1 MNDMK
6 NANSPDGGPL
16 TAPECLGLLKRK
28 ADELKESGEDRFP
41 KRSDFS
47 EREVAAIKAFFGP
60 WPRALEAA
68 GIKDPPAVTSK
79 DRNRERRIRAKRR
92 RREEAKLREKE
103 PSHPEATA
111 ASPGTEKEI
120 NKKSYQQGEEK

>member
-1 MNDMK
+1 MNVTK
-6 NANSPDGGPL
+6 NGTPPESAAL

-28 ADELKESGEDRFP
+28 ADELKEAGEDRSP

-79 DRNRERRIRAKRR
+79 DKNRERRIRAKRR
-92 RREEAKLREKE
+92 RREEAKLRERGL
-103 PSHPEATA
+103 PIPEAAA
-111 ASPGTEKEI
+111 ASPGTQKEI
-120 NKKSYQQGEEK
+120 NTNPYQQGEEK

>member
-28 ADELKESGEDRFP
+28 ADELKEAGEDRFP
-41 KRSDFS
+41 RRSDFS

-111 ASPGTEKEI
+111 ASPGTQKEI
-120 NKKSYQQGEEK
+120 NTNTYQQGEEK

>member
-68 GIKDPPAVTSK
+68 GIKDPPAFTSK

-92 RREEAKLREKE
+92 RREESRLRERELPPLE
-103 PSHPEATA
+103 PAGP
-111 ASPGTEKEI
+111 SPVTQKEI
-120 NKKSYQQGEEK
+120 NTNTYQQGEEK

>member
-1 MNDMK
+1 MK
-6 NANSPDGGPL
+6 NGTPHDAAAL
-16 TAPECLGLLKRK
+16 TASECLLMLRQKS
-28 ADELKESGEDRFP
+28 DELKEAGEDRFP

-68 GIKDPPAVTSK
+68 GIKAPPSVTSK

-92 RREEAKLREKE
+92 RREEAKLRERGL
-103 PSHPEATA
+103 PIPEAAA
-111 ASPGTEKEI
+111 ASPGTQKEI
-120 NKKSYQQGEEK
+120 NTNTYQQGEEK

>member
-47 EREVAAIKAFFGP
+47 EREVAAIKAIFGP

-79 DRNRERRIRAKRR
+79 NRNRERRIRAKRR
-92 RREEAKLREKE
+92 RREESRLRERE

-111 ASPGTEKEI
+111 ASPGTQKEI
-120 NKKSYQQGEEK
+120 NTNSYQQGEEK